1 MKNWGLIIYSMG
13 IVNIV
18 EGSIPIVM
26 NDIVRGI
33 AAAAIGGACGGAVTM
48 VYGADAT
55 VPFGG
60 VLMIPTM
67 SHPMAGIMALLVN
80 IVVTATVYA
89 VIKKDIPRDVM
100 VTHVNEEEDIDLDDI
115 KVS

>member
-1 MKNWGLIIYSMG
+1 MK
-13 IVNIV
+13 
-18 EGSIPIVM
+18 
-26 NDIVRGI
+26 R
-33 AAAAIGGACGGAVTM
+33 AV
-48 VYGADAT
+48 Y
-55 VPFGG
+55 FSG

-67 SHPMAGIMALLVN
+67 SQPMAGIMALLVN

-100 VTHVNEEEDIDLDDI
+100 VTQVNEEEDIDLDDI

>member
-1 MKNWGLIIYSMG
+1 MG

-67 SHPMAGIMALLVN
+67 SHPMAGIMAAGEYRCYRHGLCRHQKRYS
-80 IVVTATVYA
+80 A
-89 VIKKDIPRDVM
+89 
-100 VTHVNEEEDIDLDDI
+100 
-115 KVS
+115 

>member
-1 MKNWGLIIYSMG
+1 MK
-13 IVNIV
+13 
-18 EGSIPIVM
+18 
-26 NDIVRGI
+26 R
-33 AAAAIGGACGGAVTM
+33 AV
-48 VYGADAT
+48 Y
-55 VPFGG
+55 FSG

-67 SHPMAGIMALLVN
+67 SQPMAGIMALLVN

-89 VIKKDIPRDVM
+89 VIKKDIPHDVM